1 MFSSSL
7 EVSLVTLR
15 VLGLCVVSSM
25 LGRSVISGSVVWPL
39 VPLFACVLCV
49 GGVVFSVVWFVL
61 TVGNVF
67 FGCVLGGGGLCSY
80 RCCRLGL
87 QPSWGFGVV

>member
-15 VLGLCVVSSM
+15 VLVLCVVSSM
-25 LGRSVISGSVVWPL
+25 LGRSVISGSVVGSL
-39 VPLFACVLCV
+39 VPLFACVLR
-49 GGVVFSVVWFVL
+49 GVVFSVVWFVL
-61 TVGNVF
+61 TGGNVF